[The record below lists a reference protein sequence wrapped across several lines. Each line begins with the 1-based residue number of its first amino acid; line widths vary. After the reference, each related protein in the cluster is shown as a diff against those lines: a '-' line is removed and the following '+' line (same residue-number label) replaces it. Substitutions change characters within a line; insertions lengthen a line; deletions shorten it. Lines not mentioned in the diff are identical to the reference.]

1 MLESH
6 LELQRRERCSDAL
19 WQDGQPKRLFS
30 HANGFGSVLFNL
42 QQWGE
47 KNYNK
52 AQKLLECPVKL

>member
-47 KNYNK
+47 KITT
-52 AQKLLECPVKL
+52 KLRSFWNVP